1 MALLILLAGVGRMQ
15 AQSGDVAIG
24 VKGGNSALFGAF
36 GAVSAEAKYAAKDY
50 FAIRGGAQYN
60 TYGRVA
66 AEVRP
71 QYFHDLSFGRVSAEL
86 LCNYTNQGKQNNIA
100 IGCGASLDVRYIWV
114 TLGYYYR
121 AMMQGGDTIN
131 EPFNIYYE
139 LGIRCLPKLEKG
151 DLNVIFTNSRIFEL
165 ERHYQPSFAVEGWW
179 YPTDKWGLQVGVNY
193 KPAGMFNISSDFYQV
208 YGNVGVC
215 YKW

>member
-1 MALLILLAGVGRMQ
+1 MQ
-15 AQSGDVAIG
+15 AQSGDVTIG
-24 VKGGNSALFGAF
+24 AKGGNSALFGAF

-66 AEVRP
+66 TEVRP
-71 QYFHDLSFGRVSAEL
+71 QYFHDLSFGRVSAEVL
-86 LCNYTNQGKQNNIA
+86 FNYTYQSSLNSYA

-121 AMMQGGDTIN
+121 TMTMGGDKLN

-151 DLNVIFTNSRIFEL
+151 DLNVILTNSRVFEL
-165 ERHYQPSFAVEGWW
+165 ERHYQPSFAIEGWW
-179 YPTDKWGLQVGVNY
+179 YPTEKWGVQLGVNY

>member
-1 MALLILLAGVGRMQ
+1 M
-15 AQSGDVAIG
+15 
-24 VKGGNSALFGAF
+24 
-36 GAVSAEAKYAAKDY
+36 
-50 FAIRGGAQYN
+50 
-60 TYGRVA
+60 
-66 AEVRP
+66 
-71 QYFHDLSFGRVSAEL
+71 
-86 LCNYTNQGKQNNIA
+86 
-100 IGCGASLDVRYIWV
+100 
-114 TLGYYYR
+114 GYYSR

-131 EPFNIYYE
+131 EQFNIYYE